1 MRGMALS
8 LLVAL
13 VTIAVATAGFAQGLP
28 DLADLAD
35 LSADERQALPQGDY
49 APVQSWEAE
58 AAPHLT
64 GRVVQDPDASD
75 GNALEVTPGR
85 DKPDALLF
93 GPYLE
98 LEPGNYV
105 AFFRLKLL
113 EPLEDGVA
121 LRLDACVEYAQQFLG
136 AREVAAPDL
145 FVGQYAELA
154 VGFQYPGG
162 KLECRATWPG
172 EAALRVDRVSL
183 YRVTGA
189 DFTQTGW
196 RVPEAKPSGL
206 PKDLA
211 YNPMG
216 RPFPDVFPRS
226 APPAEELLILDLR
239 PQRQDLRLLMY
250 CLQGLVNRSQ
260 PRLYCISHDM
270 DAFWLEQMTARG
282 FINHTRTVAQ
292 PADLLQQFRDAYRGL
307 IITDPALPASKN
319 IATMLAGVRD
329 GLAASPRLAREL
341 DLPVMEDLRGRWA
354 TSVEAYRW
362 AFDNL
367 WPELNHF
374 VLACSWPD
382 HLGLRDYL
390 VQHKVFI
397 FWLSGPLDGA
407 RKYASPD
414 AEVRLME
421 ELLAQMPVNIPV
433 MSYPWAGKDIG
444 IGEGPGVSLFAE
456 FGKYLVGSID
466 TTNLSVH
473 SGLRLPE
480 PRQQPAPPAP
490 ALDPTKVYLS
500 VIISD
505 GDNLPVLKVNNFPQL
520 WQDPLR
526 GHFPIGW
533 TLCPAAHVLL
543 PDVVDYYFRTA
554 TPQDAF
560 LGAVSGVGYT
570 YPDLYGKRFQ
580 DGDRQQV
587 YDGFLDQTAEYMRRS
602 DLRELWVMNATR
614 PEVIA
619 RFAERIPELDALYP
633 DYGRRVLSDA
643 QATYAT
649 ARNVPVFHAIG
660 RWAEG
665 LKREQQIANL
675 VTEIQ
680 EMTPQRRPAF
690 LHFFVLNW
698 FADLPLLQE
707 VLQKLGP
714 DYVAVRPD
722 HLAQLWGEDAR
733 ERQVG
738 LTLPPTAAY
747 LKGQPLRLA
756 GTVRNLTDQALTVSL
771 ALEGAGE
778 QATIAPERVDLGPA
792 QEASV
797 VISGTPTGERAT
809 VECRGAFGVRETTL
823 QLTPITAGEIIGE
836 IGAPGALTPAL
847 YLEAEALP
855 HRSGVEVAD
864 TAASGGKLWLATRG
878 QAEPGYIVFGP
889 YQPLEQGSYLALF
902 RLRREDA
909 GNGLLAQVDTCVGGG
924 SPQTGERSV
933 RAEELPEGQ
942 FRWVAVPFAHP
953 GGAFESRVQWSGA
966 ASLAVDAIAV
976 WRVGER

>member
-1 MRGMALS
+1 MRQITLS
-8 LLVAL
+8 LLVVLAGVAL
-13 VTIAVATAGFAQGLP
+13 AAPGCAQGLP
-28 DLADLAD
+28 ELPDLT
-35 LSADERQALPQGDY
+35 ADERAALPQGDY
-49 APVQSWEAE
+49 TPAQSWEAE
-58 AAPHLT
+58 VAPHLT
-64 GRVVQDPDASD
+64 GRVVQDLEASG
-75 GNALEVTPGR
+75 GNALEATPGR
-85 DKPDALLF
+85 DKPDTLLF

-105 AFFRLKLL
+105 AFFRVKLL

-136 AREVAAPDL
+136 ARELAAPDL
-145 FVGQYAELA
+145 VVGRYAELA

-172 EAALRVDRVSL
+172 EAALRADRVSL
-183 YRVTGA
+183 YRVTGG
-189 DFTQTGW
+189 DFTRTGW

-206 PKDLA
+206 PRDLA
-211 YNPMG
+211 YIPVE

-226 APPAEELLILDLR
+226 GPPAEELLIADLR
-239 PQRQDLRLLMY
+239 SERQDMRLLMY

-270 DAFWLEQMTARG
+270 DAFWLEQMTQRG
-282 FINHTRTVAQ
+282 FVARTKPMAQ
-292 PADLLQQFRDAYRGL
+292 PRDLLQQFRDVYQGL

-319 IATMLAGVRD
+319 VATMLASVRD
-329 GLAASPRLAREL
+329 GLAVSPRLAREL
-341 DLPVMEDLRGRWA
+341 DLPVLEDLRGRWT
-354 TSVEAYRW
+354 TSAEAYRW
-362 AFDNL
+362 AFDHL

-374 VLACSWPD
+374 VVACSWPD

-421 ELLAQMPVNIPV
+421 ELLAQMPANIPV
-433 MSYPWAGKDIG
+433 MSYPWAGKDVG

-526 GHFPIGW
+526 GQFPIGW

-543 PDVVDYYFRTA
+543 PDLVDYYFRTA

-570 YPDLYGKRFQ
+570 YPDLYGKRFR
-580 DGDRQQV
+580 DGDRQRV

-602 DLRELWVMNATR
+602 DLRELWIMNATR

-619 RFAERIPELDALYP
+619 RFAERIPELDALFP
-633 DYGRRVLSDA
+633 DYGRRVLSGA
-643 QATYAT
+643 EATHAT

-675 VTEIQ
+675 VAEIQ
-680 EMTPQRRPAF
+680 EMTPRQRPAF

-707 VLQKLGP
+707 VLQRLGP

-722 HLAQLWGEDAR
+722 HLAQLWHEDAR
-733 ERQVG
+733 QRQVD

-747 LKGQPLRLA
+747 LEGQPLRLQ
-756 GTVRNLTDQALTVSL
+756 GTLRNLTDQALSVSL
-771 ALEGAGE
+771 TLQGAGE
-778 QATIAPERVDLGPA
+778 AATIAPEQVELGPA
-792 QEASV
+792 EETSV
-797 VISGTPTGERAT
+797 IVGGVPTEKLATIACSGL
-809 VECRGAFGVRETTL
+809 FGTRTTEL
-823 QLTPITAGEIIGE
+823 QLTPIAASDIIGE
-836 IGAPGALTPAL
+836 VGTLGALSPAL
-847 YLEAEALP
+847 YLEAEALA
-855 HRSGVEVAD
+855 HRSGREAGD
-864 TAASGGKLWLATRG
+864 AAASGGKFWSAQKG
-878 QAEPGYIVFGP
+878 QAEPGYIVYGP
-889 YQPLEQGSYLALF
+889 YQPLEAGSYLALF
-902 RLRREDA
+902 RLRRDDP
-909 GNGLLAQVDTCVGGG
+909 GDGLLAQVDTCVGGG
-924 SPQTGERSV
+924 SPQTGLRDVRSD
-933 RAEELPEGQ
+933 ELPEGQ
-942 FRWVAVPFAHP
+942 FRWVAVPFTHP
-953 GGAFESRVQWSGA
+953 GGPFESRVLWSDA

-976 WRVGER
+976 WRVHER

>member
-1 MRGMALS
+1 MLRMIPRS
-8 LLVAL
+8 LLAL
-13 VTIAVATAGFAQGLP
+13 GGIALAAAGCAQGLP
-28 DLADLAD
+28 DLPD
-35 LSADERQALPQGDY
+35 LSADERAALPRGHY

-58 AAPHLT
+58 VAPHLT
-64 GRVVQDPDASD
+64 GRVVEDPDA
-75 GNALEVTPGR
+75 GGGKALEAVPGR
-85 DKPDALLF
+85 DKPDTLLF

-98 LEPGNYV
+98 LKPGDYV

-113 EPLEDGVA
+113 EPLEDGAA
-121 LRLDACVEYAQQFLG
+121 LHLDACVEYAQHFLG
-136 AREVAAPDL
+136 ARDLAAPDL
-145 FVGQYAELA
+145 AVGRYVELA
-154 VGFQYPGG
+154 LGFQYPGG

-183 YRVTGA
+183 YQVTGG
-189 DFTQTGW
+189 DFTRTGW
-196 RVPEAKPSGL
+196 RVPAARPSGR
-206 PKDLA
+206 PRDLT
-211 YNPMG
+211 YTPVQ

-226 APPAEELLILDLR
+226 APPAEELLVADLR
-239 PQRQDLRLLMY
+239 PERQDTRLLMY

-270 DAFWLEQMTARG
+270 DAFWLERMLERG
-282 FINHTRTVAQ
+282 FVGGTKAVAQ
-292 PADLLQQFRDAYRGL
+292 PRDLLQQFRDVYQGL
-307 IITDPALPASKN
+307 IITDPALPATKN
-319 IATMLAGVRD
+319 VATMLASVRD
-329 GLAASPRLAREL
+329 GLAVSPRLAREL
-341 DLPVMEDLRGRWA
+341 QLPVLEDLRGRWK

-362 AFDNL
+362 AFDTL

-374 VLACSWPD
+374 VVACSWPD

-414 AEVRLME
+414 AEVQLME
-421 ELLAQMPVNIPV
+421 ELLARMPANIPV
-433 MSYPWAGKDIG
+433 MSYPWAGKDVG

-480 PRQQPAPPAP
+480 PRQRPAPPAP

-505 GDNLPVLKVNNFPQL
+505 GDNLPVLKVSNFPQL

-526 GHFPIGW
+526 GQFPIGW

-543 PDVVDYYFRTA
+543 PDIVHHYFATA

-570 YPDLYGKRFQ
+570 YPDLYGQRFR
-580 DGDRQQV
+580 DGDRQRV

-602 DLRELWVMNATR
+602 DLRQLWIMNATR

-619 RFAERIPELDALYP
+619 RFAERIPELDALFP
-633 DYGRRVLSDA
+633 DYGRRVLSGA
-643 QATYAT
+643 EATYAT

-675 VTEIQ
+675 VAEIQ
-680 EMTPQRRPAF
+680 ELTPQQRPAF

-698 FADLPLLQE
+698 FADLPLLRE
-707 VLQKLGP
+707 VLQQLGP

-722 HLAQLWGEDAR
+722 HLAQLWR
-733 ERQVG
+733 EEAQRRQVD
-738 LTLPPTAAY
+738 LILAPTAAY
-747 LKGQPLRLA
+747 LEGHPLRLTGVA
-756 GTVRNLTDQALTVSL
+756 RNLTNEPLSVKLRLVD
-771 ALEGAGE
+771 AGPE
-778 QATIAPERVDLGPA
+778 VTITPAQTDLGPA
-792 QEASV
+792 EETVVTLAGRPAGDSV
-797 VISGTPTGERAT
+797 V
-809 VECRGAFGVRETTL
+809 VELSWADRTRRIEVHC
-823 QLTPITAGEIIGE
+823 TAIAAGDVIGE
-836 IGAPGALTPAL
+836 LGAVGELAPAL

-855 HRSGVEVAD
+855 HRSGLEVAEA
-864 TAASGGKLWLATRG
+864 AASGGKLWLAERG
-878 QAEPGYIVFGP
+878 QAEPGYIVYGP
-889 YQPLEQGSYLALF
+889 YQPLEAGYYLALF
-902 RLRREDA
+902 RLRRGGPGE
-909 GNGLLAQVDTCVGGG
+909 GLVAQVDTCVGGG
-924 SPQTGERSV
+924 SPQTGGREV
-933 RAEELPEGQ
+933 RAGEIPASQ
-942 FRWVAVPFAHP
+942 FRWVALTFNHP
-953 GGAFESRVQWSGA
+953 GGPFESRVLWSGA

-976 WRVGER
+976 WRVHGR